1 MYDYRQDLQTV
12 LNSFGSQAP
21 ELTNGP
27 AALRALANLIEQT
40 LTKTTADASAP
51 ATETVATPPEANVTP
66 VEEDQP
72 EAAPEPVTVTPEPEA
87 TPAPSLNQPTG
98 QDDLEPVKYSGE
110 QFSAHQTI
118 KNLILD
124 FDGCLNQLV
133 KDPLATVDFAP
144 VEKRLTALIDDLS
157 KEDQEALAGE
167 LGLAKSHLK
176 RLKKV
181 TASLHG
187 AITNLVKEQAPTAEP
202 TDAPG
207 VKEATQLKRTTPQ
220 LTRRR

>member
-40 LTKTTADASAP
+40 PTKTTADASAP

-98 QDDLEPVKYSGE
+98 QDDLEPVK
-110 QFSAHQTI
+110 
-118 KNLILD
+118 
-124 FDGCLNQLV
+124 
-133 KDPLATVDFAP
+133 
-144 VEKRLTALIDDLS
+144 
-157 KEDQEALAGE
+157 
-167 LGLAKSHLK
+167 
-176 RLKKV
+176 
-181 TASLHG
+181 
-187 AITNLVKEQAPTAEP
+187 
-202 TDAPG
+202 
-207 VKEATQLKRTTPQ
+207 
-220 LTRRR
+220 